1 MQLPDHVTAQTLKK
15 FALSKSPL
23 YSGIVDQYWIQAP
36 LSDVRADYALFHCLF
51 VTNYFRSS
59 KGANDFGGGAAIDM
73 ASGVE
78 LAVKKLSE
86 LKGDLLQLPVK
97 EYEGMKHVESEF
109 LRFVGVKPDAP
120 APLPLP
126 VPAEP
131 PPRKEQP
138 IPRPVPTPGAP
149 KVEIPPTPQ
158 PPSNGGF
165 WAFIRSLAG
174 FLGAINAVLFFAQMW
189 IPAPVMTVIRVVI
202 KLIAD
207 LAAANPA
214 TAVAVAVSSVVA
226 THAMALKTAVPV
238 KWREGRSAL

>member
-1 MQLPDHVTAQTLKK
+1 
-15 FALSKSPL
+15 
-23 YSGIVDQYWIQAP
+23 
-36 LSDVRADYALFHCLF
+36 
-51 VTNYFRSS
+51 
-59 KGANDFGGGAAIDM
+59 
-73 ASGVE
+73 
-78 LAVKKLSE
+78 
-86 LKGDLLQLPVK
+86 
-97 EYEGMKHVESEF
+97 MKHVESEF